1 MSRYDEQEN
10 QLNRA
15 DSIALGDLVRV
26 LKDGT
31 SRSMSLQNFITS
43 FNAGGGVT
51 AGNVI
56 TTTTNYLAQ
65 NNTNYLLCDTAL
77 TAITVTLPAVAASN
91 GYLVTVKNIDGTND
105 VTVQTT
111 GPETIDGSATD
122 TLAGLSSAGYI
133 SDGSNWHIVNG

>member
-10 QLNRA
+10 QLTRA

-31 SRSMSLQNFITS
+31 SRSMSLRNFITS

-56 TTTTNYLAQ
+56 TTATNYLAQ
-65 NNTNYLLCDTAL
+65 NNTNYLLCDTSSNAV
-77 TAITVTLPAVAASN
+77 TVTLPAVAAAS
-91 GYLVTVKNIDGTND
+91 GYLITVKNIDGANN
-105 VTVQTT
+105 VTVQAT
-111 GPETIDGSATD
+111 GAETIDGGATD
-122 TLAGLSSAGYI
+122 TLAGLSSGGYL
-133 SDGSNWHIVNG
+133 SDGSNWHIVNA